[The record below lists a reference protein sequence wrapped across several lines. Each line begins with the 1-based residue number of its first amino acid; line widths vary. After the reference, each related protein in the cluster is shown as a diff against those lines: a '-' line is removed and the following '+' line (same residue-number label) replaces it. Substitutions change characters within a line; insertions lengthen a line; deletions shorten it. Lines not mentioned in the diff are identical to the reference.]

1 MLECETAMDMWE
13 TILNVFERHTLL
25 NKLAAQLH
33 FVHTVAIQG
42 NEKVLA
48 YINPVKRLATR
59 LKSMKVDI
67 DDKEIAMAVLNGLP
81 ARFESLIVALDIE
94 F

>member
-1 MLECETAMDMWE
+1 MRDCETAIEMWE

-25 NKLAAQLH
+25 NKLSARRH
-33 FVHTVAIQG
+33 FYTVAMQS

-48 YINPVKRLATR
+48 YINRVKQLATR

-81 ARFESLIVALDIE
+81 ARFESSIVALDA
-94 F
+94 